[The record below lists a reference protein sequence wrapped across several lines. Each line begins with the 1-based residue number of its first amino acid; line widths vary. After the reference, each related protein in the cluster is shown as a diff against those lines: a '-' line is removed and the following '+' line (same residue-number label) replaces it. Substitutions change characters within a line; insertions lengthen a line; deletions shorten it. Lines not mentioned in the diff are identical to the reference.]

1 MPIYEYRRPDGT
13 TFELQQTFAEDALK
27 VDPDTGV
34 PVERVLHPPAV
45 HFKGKGF
52 YNTDY
57 GTRKRQRET
66 AAAAEGSSS
75 SDSSSSK
82 DSSKSS
88 SSGDSSSSG
97 SDSSAGSG
105 SSSGGES
112 KGDKASSSGSSGSN
126 DSSGSSKS
134 SKEAKPAAAKKS

>member
-13 TFELQQTFAEDALK
+13 TFELQQSFSDDALT

-57 GTRKRQRET
+57 GTRNRQRET

-75 SDSSSSK
+75 GDSSSK
-82 DSSKSS
+82 DSSSKDSSSKDASSSSDSSSSSSDSKGSSAGGEGKSPAK
-88 SSGDSSSSG
+88 SSGDSSSKGKSG
-97 SDSSAGSG
+97 P
-105 SSSGGES
+105 
-112 KGDKASSSGSSGSN
+112 
-126 DSSGSSKS
+126 
-134 SKEAKPAAAKKS
+134 KPASGKRS

>member
-13 TFELQQTFAEDALK
+13 TFEMQQSFSDEPLT

-66 AAAAEGSSS
+66 AAAADGASSTDSAKDSSAKDSSSS
-75 SDSSSSK
+75 SDSSS
-82 DSSKSS
+82 
-88 SSGDSSSSG
+88 G
-97 SDSSAGSG
+97 
-105 SSSGGES
+105 SSGGDSAAAGKGEKAPSNSANS
-112 KGDKASSSGSSGSN
+112 KAT
-126 DSSGSSKS
+126 
-134 SKEAKPAAAKKS
+134 KPAASKTG

>member
-13 TFELQQTFAEDALK
+13 TFELQQSFSEEALT

-66 AAAAEGSSS
+66 AAAAEGSSGKDS
-75 SDSSSSK
+75 SAKDSSSK
-82 DSSKSS
+82 DSSSKEGASSSGEGPGSS
-88 SSGDSSSSG
+88 SSGEG
-97 SDSSAGSG
+97 AK
-105 SSSGGES
+105 GE
-112 KGDKASSSGSSGSN
+112 KGASSKDSG
-126 DSSGSSKS
+126 KS
-134 SKEAKPAAAKKS
+134 APAKPAAAKKD

>member
-13 TFELQQTFAEDALK
+13 TFEIQQSFSEDALT

-57 GTRKRQRET
+57 GTKKRQRET

-75 SDSSSSK
+75 KDSSSK
-82 DSSKSS
+82 DSSAKDSSAKEGSSSSSPESGSSTS
-88 SSGDSSSSG
+88 SSGDSAKAEKG
-97 SDSSAGSG
+97 SK
-105 SSSGGES
+105 E
-112 KGDKASSSGSSGSN
+112 
-126 DSSGSSKS
+126 SSKA
-134 SKEAKPAAAKKS
+134 KDAKPAAAKKS

>member
-13 TFELQQTFAEDALK
+13 TFELQQSFSEEALT

-66 AAAAEGSSS
+66 AAAAEGSSGK
-75 SDSSSSK
+75 DSSSSK
-82 DSSKSS
+82 DSSSKEGSSSSSSESSGSSS
-88 SSGDSSSSG
+88 SSGDGGKGEKSSSS
-97 SDSSAGSG
+97 
-105 SSSGGES
+105 
-112 KGDKASSSGSSGSN
+112 
-126 DSSGSSKS
+126 SSKDS
-134 SKEAKPAAAKKS
+134 GKSKDAKPAASKKD